1 MSVIVDTSVWS
12 LVLRRGT
19 PSDDPRAVA
28 LAEMLRKGE
37 SIQLL
42 GVILQ
47 EVLQGIRNPINFDQ
61 LRQRLDAF
69 PLLPLSRDDF
79 VAAAELWNVC
89 RSHGIQAT
97 SIDCQIAAAC
107 LRHDCALLTSDQ
119 DFQRMAAYC
128 PLRLIC

>member
-28 LAEMLRKGE
+28 LTEMLRKGE

-47 EVLQGIRNPINFDQ
+47 EVLQGIRNPFDFDQ
-61 LRQRLDAF
+61 LRQRLEAF

-79 VAAAELWNVC
+79 IAAAELWNLC
-89 RSHGIQAT
+89 RSRGIQST
-97 SIDCQIAAAC
+97 SVDCQIAAAC

-119 DFQRMAAYC
+119 DFHCIAEYC
-128 PLRLIC
+128 PLQLI